1 LMCKLCKIILI
12 NSQSKENDIITIFH
26 HTEKD
31 DCKKKRSRDNQTTI
45 EAVIDVSLN
54 NL

>member
-1 LMCKLCKIILI
+1 MCKLCKAILI
-12 NSQSKENDIITIFH
+12 NPQPKGNGTTTISR
-26 HTEKD
+26 HTERD
-31 DCKKKRSRDNQTTI
+31 DCKKKRPRGNQATI